1 MTTDLDFGTSDDHNT
16 ASRAGVPLR
25 SPAMRTYC
33 STLGRFTSAVQS
45 TEQLLRNDDAGT
57 RDDTEQ
63 RELTATT
70 RLRGIDRAASAADDG
85 LAHCAAVRSTSGLP
99 AAAIAL
105 AGGPAFDLD
114 GRALGAG
121 SEHAWPG
128 MVDEAAAERGRLVG
142 TAARPALGVP
152 DTTTDPL
159 PSSARHP
166 RAGLPRSTGDDPE
179 YGRAGGRPDHDAL
192 GTIGRSGHAVPGSFG
207 PDHGRRGVAP
217 ELPLDDRPPEGGAA
231 TPRPGPARAVGPEYT
246 APGSVGHT
254 DRGLPG
260 TTVEPDPGSPGATAV
275 RSESALVHEPAGR
288 PGDPAPGLDRLRRT
302 GGADLGVAL
311 TALGRRRD
319 ELKLAETDFERW
331 LESHD
336 ERSRKITLVAA
347 VAAGVAGAAVMTVA
361 GARTSAA
368 TALALLIVCTL
379 AVVAVGL
386 GMAAARR
393 LPRVCRGAG
402 LARRPDGLALARYGA
417 RIGGTALLA
426 LTAADIAAGA
436 L

>member
-16 ASRAGVPLR
+16 ASRTGPPLR

-33 STLGRFTSAVQS
+33 STLSRFTSAVQS

-57 RDDTEQ
+57 REDTEQ

-85 LAHCAAVRSTSGLP
+85 LAHCATVRSTFGLP
-99 AAAIAL
+99 ADVVAL
-105 AGGPAFDLD
+105 AGRPAFDLD

-121 SEHAWPG
+121 SDHARPG
-128 MVDEAAAERGRLVG
+128 LDNDADAERGRL
-142 TAARPALGVP
+142 RGV
-152 DTTTDPL
+152 
-159 PSSARHP
+159 SARHP
-166 RAGLPRSTGDDPE
+166 RAGLPRSAGDDPE
-179 YGRAGGRPDHDAL
+179 YGHAGGRPDHDAL
-192 GTIGRSGHAVPGSFG
+192 GTIGRSGQGVPGTFDPARG
-207 PDHGRRGVAP
+207 PRGGAP
-217 ELPLDDRPPEGGAA
+217 ELPYDDRPPEGGTV
-231 TPRPGPARAVGPEYT
+231 TPRPGRARAVRPEYA
-246 APGSVGHT
+246 APGTVGRT
-254 DRGLPG
+254 DRGPAG
-260 TTVEPDPGSPGATAV
+260 ATVEPDPRSPGATAV
-275 RSESALVHEPAGR
+275 RSESALSHEPADR
-288 PGDPAPGLDRLRRT
+288 LVDPAPALDRLRRT

-336 ERSRKITLVAA
+336 EGSRKITLGAA
-347 VAAGVAGAAVMTVA
+347 VAAGVAGAAVMAVA
-361 GARTSAA
+361 AARTSAA

-379 AVVAVGL
+379 AVIAVGL
-386 GMAAARR
+386 GVAAARR

-426 LTAADIAAGA
+426 LTAANIAAGA

>member
-16 ASRAGVPLR
+16 ASRAGVPPR

-33 STLGRFTSAVQS
+33 STLSRFTSAVQS

-57 RDDTEQ
+57 REDTEQ

-70 RLRGIDRAASAADDG
+70 RLRGIDRAASAAADG
-85 LAHCAAVRSTSGLP
+85 LAHCATVRSTFGLP
-99 AAAIAL
+99 ADAVAP

-121 SEHAWPG
+121 SEDAWPAL
-128 MVDEAAAERGRLVG
+128 DDDAARGR
-142 TAARPALGVP
+142 R
-152 DTTTDPL
+152 
-159 PSSARHP
+159 
-166 RAGLPRSTGDDPE
+166 
-179 YGRAGGRPDHDAL
+179 GRAGGRPDHDAL
-192 GTIGRSGHAVPGSFG
+192 GTIGRSGEGVPGTFD
-207 PDHGRRGVAP
+207 PDHGPRGGAP
-217 ELPLDDRPPEGGAA
+217 ELPFDDRPPEGGTA
-231 TPRPGPARAVGPEYT
+231 TPRPGPARAVRPEYA
-246 APGSVGHT
+246 APGA
-254 DRGLPG
+254 
-260 TTVEPDPGSPGATAV
+260 TVEPDPRSPGATAV
-275 RSESALVHEPAGR
+275 RSESALVHEPADR
-288 PGDPAPGLDRLRRT
+288 PVDPAPGLDRLRRT

-331 LESHD
+331 LASHD
-336 ERSRKITLVAA
+336 ERSRKITLGAA
-347 VAAGVAGAAVMTVA
+347 VAAGVAGVAVMAVA

-386 GMAAARR
+386 GVAAARR

-402 LARRPDGLALARYGA
+402 LARRPDGVALARYGA

-426 LTAADIAAGA
+426 LTAANIAAGA